1 MLKLN
6 RYDARRLL
14 AHQHFTEA
22 DLKTVFKRLGSV
34 QFDPLNPVGRIMTW
48 CCKLECLTTAWMTGN
63 SSLTCRA
70 TIVGISRSVKYV
82 VEFTVIEPERNA

>member
-34 QFDPLNPVGRIMTW
+34 QFDPLNPVGRNHDLVLQARGKQAFQKDISHPSNREE
-48 CCKLECLTTAWMTGN
+48 K
-63 SSLTCRA
+63 RA
-70 TIVGISRSVKYV
+70 
-82 VEFTVIEPERNA
+82 